1 MVVAQNALERKHL
14 VVSHEPNH
22 VVNRD
27 FSRDP
32 NHVVSH
38 DPNHVVSHDP
48 NHIVISCENVSVV
61 RSRKE
66 ILCDVSLH
74 AKRGE
79 LIAILGPN
87 GAGKSTLLG
96 VLAGDLQSDT
106 GEVFFGDKPVGEI
119 NHRDLAKL
127 RAVLPQRVT
136 VSFPYTVGE
145 VVEMGRGPKLGTNDQ
160 DLVENAMQR
169 LGVAEM
175 RNRLYRTLSIGEQ
188 ARVSMARI
196 LAQDTQLMLLDEPTA
211 VLDIGQQEKLMR
223 IVRSLVDEGRTVI
236 AVFHD
241 LNVAMSFADRV
252 ILLQNGRQIA
262 AGTPRETLT
271 AETLTAIYE
280 HKIDVIRVND
290 DTGPVVIPGPR
301 NN

>member
-14 VVSHEPNH
+14 VVSH
-22 VVNRD
+22 
-27 FSRDP
+27 DP
-32 NHVVSH
+32 NHI
-38 DPNHVVSHDP
+38 VSHDP

-87 GAGKSTLLG
+87 GAGKSTLLS
-96 VLAGDLQSDT
+96 VLAGDLQSET

-271 AETLTAIYE
+271 AERLTAIYE

>member
-1 MVVAQNALERKHL
+1 MVVAQNAHERKHL
-14 VVSHEPNH
+14 VVSLDPNHVVNHEPNHVVSHEPNH
-22 VVNRD
+22 VV
-27 FSRDP
+27 
-32 NHVVSH
+32 
-38 DPNHVVSHDP
+38 
-48 NHIVISCENVSVV
+48 ISCNNVSVV

-145 VVEMGRGPKLGTNDQ
+145 VVEMGRGPKLGANDQ

-196 LAQDTQLMLLDEPTA
+196 LAQDTQLLLLDEPTA

>member
-14 VVSHEPNH
+14 VVSH
-22 VVNRD
+22 
-27 FSRDP
+27 DP
-32 NHVVSH
+32 NHIVSH
-38 DPNHVVSHDP
+38 DPNHDVSHDP

-96 VLAGDLQSDT
+96 VLAGDLQSET

-271 AETLTAIYE
+271 AETLTEIYE